1 MDTIQLSK
9 VSQPTDYCFD
19 RESTN
24 SLIVTPHFKPK
35 THGKSLRFEW
45 WTLGGHHQTWYRN

>member
-9 VSQPTDYCFD
+9 VSQPTDYCLD

-35 THGKSLRFEW
+35 THGKSLRFE
-45 WTLGGHHQTWYRN
+45 